1 MDLIQLTSSEKGRPG
16 RRVIFELL
24 LCIALSVGCWYTF
37 FSMFPSP
44 LGTVVNGLLVVC
56 LPAGLYLLCRR
67 PLLSRFLV
75 VCVFLLTAAFFA
87 LAYARVWNGLLVMGN
102 IILEVL
108 NRQFSAGFI
117 PFEMSGS
124 AESWAMDT
132 LFAMIPVMLLASIGI
147 AHSVYHK
154 EPLLGFVL
162 SAIPVLTG
170 LCLKVEPSMWLLILL
185 LLGWTGLLLL
195 SAVAKPVSRKKN
207 RPIYLQSATT
217 SKLPCIFLGITFVL
231 LLGYVLLFSG
241 DDYRPPQ
248 SVDEAKTKVIAA
260 EEHLRYDP
268 LSGDEI
274 DSLSRGDLTDT
285 HPLAYTDATVL
296 SLRMEVPQAM
306 HLRGFAGGSYENGK
320 WTEAADGA
328 YSGEYTGIMEWLA
341 QQNYYPWMQQD
352 RLYRMTEGYDFA
364 EVNVENING
373 SSKYIYLP
381 YEAALAGDVLPDNVN
396 YEKDYVAFAKGLRG
410 QREYAFRT
418 FLTDREDF
426 SETELT
432 KWLEELKKSP
442 DWEDYAD
449 NEAVYRRYV
458 YDTYLDISP
467 EDWETISASGI
478 EECLGKTLD
487 YTLHFIR
494 KLFAE
499 DFTYDTEQEVAP
511 AGKDELSWFFER
523 HSGNDMHFATAAT
536 LMFRSAGIPARYV
549 EGYYLSPQDVFLYED
564 TTSDVRVDI
573 LDSQAHGWVE
583 IYMDGL
589 GWFPAEVIPGFFDL
603 EKQVSEKEEEQE
615 DIKEKNQRSYQDE
628 APENKQDEAPQEDE
642 AKSISVWYL
651 LISVIIL
658 LLIILELLG
667 RLRIKKLLAS
677 FTTPGD
683 AQVYKM
689 YRYVGKAMAFDG
701 NPLPIDPY
709 EKLAELS
716 DRYDGAA
723 EMTTAQFF
731 RLVSRVRFGGG
742 SLTASEQN
750 DMARYAVGI
759 GRHVYT
765 SQNMWKRFVMKFIR
779 FLV

>member
-1 MDLIQLTSSEKGRPG
+1 MEIFKRNTQRSTMDLIQLTSSEKGRPG

-24 LCIALSVGCWYTF
+24 LCIALSSGCWYTF

-87 LAYARVWNGLLVMGN
+87 LAYTRVWNGLLVMGN

-108 NRQFSAGFI
+108 NQQFSAGFI

-132 LFAMIPVMLLASIGI
+132 LFAMIPVMLLTSIGI

-170 LCLKVEPSMWLLILL
+170 LCLKVEPSVWLLILL

-217 SKLPCIFLGITFVL
+217 SKLPYIFLGITFVL

-352 RLYRMTEGYDFA
+352 RLYRMTEG
-364 EVNVENING
+364 
-373 SSKYIYLP
+373 
-381 YEAALAGDVLPDNVN
+381 
-396 YEKDYVAFAKGLRG
+396 
-410 QREYAFRT
+410 
-418 FLTDREDF
+418 
-426 SETELT
+426 
-432 KWLEELKKSP
+432 
-442 DWEDYAD
+442 
-449 NEAVYRRYV
+449 
-458 YDTYLDISP
+458 
-467 EDWETISASGI
+467 
-478 EECLGKTLD
+478 
-487 YTLHFIR
+487 
-494 KLFAE
+494 
-499 DFTYDTEQEVAP
+499 
-511 AGKDELSWFFER
+511 
-523 HSGNDMHFATAAT
+523 
-536 LMFRSAGIPARYV
+536 
-549 EGYYLSPQDVFLYED
+549 
-564 TTSDVRVDI
+564 
-573 LDSQAHGWVE
+573 
-583 IYMDGL
+583 
-589 GWFPAEVIPGFFDL
+589 
-603 EKQVSEKEEEQE
+603 
-615 DIKEKNQRSYQDE
+615 
-628 APENKQDEAPQEDE
+628 
-642 AKSISVWYL
+642 
-651 LISVIIL
+651 
-658 LLIILELLG
+658 
-667 RLRIKKLLAS
+667 
-677 FTTPGD
+677 
-683 AQVYKM
+683 
-689 YRYVGKAMAFDG
+689 
-701 NPLPIDPY
+701 
-709 EKLAELS
+709 
-716 DRYDGAA
+716 
-723 EMTTAQFF
+723 
-731 RLVSRVRFGGG
+731 
-742 SLTASEQN
+742 
-750 DMARYAVGI
+750 
-759 GRHVYT
+759 
-765 SQNMWKRFVMKFIR
+765 
-779 FLV
+779 